1 MKKINT
7 KSPWNRLKRH
17 LIIKFARLL
26 PDRKYLELIFPL
38 RIGYPLNLDNPKTFS
53 EKLQWLKL
61 YDRKPIYTKMVDKYE
76 AKKYVAGI
84 IGEEYIIPTLAIY
97 DRVEDIDFDAM
108 PNQFVLK
115 CTHDS
120 GGLVICKDKT
130 SLDKAAAINKIKDG
144 LKRNYFYQNREWP
157 YKNVKPRIIA
167 EAYMEDSTTSEL
179 RDYKFFCFDGVVKA
193 LFIAEDRQKKGEETK
208 FDFFDAD
215 FRHLDIRNGHPN
227 AGTLPA
233 KPKTFE
239 KMKVLAEKLSTL
251 PLPVII
257 RGETGTGKE
266 VFARFIHNH
275 SPRAERPFIAV
286 NCGAIPENLI
296 ESLLFG
302 HAKGSFTGAIDT
314 RKGFFEEADGGT
326 IFLDEIGEL
335 PMNMQ
340 VKLLRV
346 LQEKHI
352 TRVGDNREIPVN
364 VRVISATHV
373 DLEEAVREK
382 RFREDL
388 YFRIQVMP
396 LQLPPLRERGQDVVL
411 LAEEFI
417 KRYGAE
423 YGRGRFKM
431 SRNTE
436 KALLGYH
443 WPGNV
448 RELENRIQKGLVQA
462 VHGVIQPKDIGLD
475 EVQKEAKESPR
486 TLKEARE
493 AVEREVI
500 GRALQDS
507 GANLTLAATILCIDR
522 KVLREIMERLGI
534 KKEDF
539 KN

>member
-1 MKKINT
+1 MKSESMLATEKMLDVVKILLDEQQPESLFPKILEVAKGVLHADAAVLEIAGETPLHISNPDQVSISISAVKQAKAEKRAVVWNQLDDDSADFSRSIVQNQLT
-7 KSPWNRLKRH
+7 SIMVSPFRTPDSEAGYLYLQRAAREEPFSEEDSK
-17 LIIKFARLL
+17 LFDAFVEVCEKFA
-26 PDRKYLELIFPL
+26 FAA
-38 RIGYPLNLDNPKTFS
+38 
-53 EKLQWLKL
+53 
-61 YDRKPIYTKMVDKYE
+61 YDRLRDKESLDVLKNVVRRDNIVYSSQAMADLVALVDK
-76 AKKYVAGI
+76 
-84 IGEEYIIPTLAIY
+84 LA
-97 DRVEDIDFDAM
+97 
-108 PNQFVLK
+108 P
-115 CTHDS
+115 
-120 GGLVICKDKT
+120 
-130 SLDKAAAINKIKDG
+130 
-144 LKRNYFYQNREWP
+144 
-157 YKNVKPRIIA
+157 
-167 EAYMEDSTTSEL
+167 
-179 RDYKFFCFDGVVKA
+179 
-193 LFIAEDRQKKGEETK
+193 
-208 FDFFDAD
+208 
-215 FRHLDIRNGHPN
+215 
-227 AGTLPA
+227 
-233 KPKTFE
+233 
-239 KMKVLAEKLSTL
+239 L

-266 VFARFIHNH
+266 VFARFIHKQ
-275 SPRAERPFIAV
+275 SPRADKPFIAV
-286 NCGAIPENLI
+286 NCGAIPEHLM

-302 HAKGSFTGAIDT
+302 HAKGSFTGAIEN

-396 LQLPPLRERGQDVVL
+396 VKIPALRERGQDVVL

-462 VHGVIQPKDIGLD
+462 VHGVIQPKDLGLD
-475 EVQKEAKESPR
+475 EVQKEAKASPR

-500 GRALQDS
+500 GQALTDS
-507 GANLTLAATILCIDR
+507 NANLTLASTILGIDR
-522 KVLREIMERLGI
+522 KVLREIMDRLGM

-539 KN
+539 KSK

>member
-1 MKKINT
+1 MKTESMLATEKMLDVVKTLLDEEQPESLFTKILEVAKGVLHADAAVLDIAGENPLHFSNPET
-7 KSPWNRLKRH
+7 VNISISAVRQAKSERRAVVWNQLDDETADLSKSIVQNQLTSIMVSPFRTPDSESGYLYLQRAAREEPFTEEDSALFDSFVAVCEKVA
-17 LIIKFARLL
+17 FAA
-26 PDRKYLELIFPL
+26 
-38 RIGYPLNLDNPKTFS
+38 
-53 EKLQWLKL
+53 
-61 YDRKPIYTKMVDKYE
+61 YDRLRDKE
-76 AKKYVAGI
+76 S
-84 IGEEYIIPTLAIY
+84 L
-97 DRVEDIDFDAM
+97 D
-108 PNQFVLK
+108 VLK
-115 CTHDS
+115 N
-120 GGLVICKDKT
+120 VVR
-130 SLDKAAAINKIKDG
+130 KDG
-144 LKRNYFYQNREWP
+144 IVYSSK
-157 YKNVKPRIIA
+157 V
-167 EAYMEDSTTSEL
+167 M
-179 RDYKFFCFDGVVKA
+179 
-193 LFIAEDRQKKGEETK
+193 
-208 FDFFDAD
+208 AD
-215 FRHLDIRNGHPN
+215 LV
-227 AGTLPA
+227 A
-233 KPKTFE
+233 
-239 KMKVLAEKLSTL
+239 LAEKLSTL

-423 YGRGRFKM
+423 FGRGRFKM

-493 AVEREVI
+493 AVERDVI
-500 GRALQDS
+500 GRALRDS
-507 GANLTLAATILCIDR
+507 NANLTLAATILGIDR

-534 KKEDF
+534 RKEDY

>member
-1 MKKINT
+1 MKTESMLATEKMLDVVKTLLDEEQPESLFSKILEVAKGVLHADAAVLDISGENPLHFSNPEQVSISISAVKQA
-7 KSPWNRLKRH
+7 KSEKRAVVWNQLDDDGADLSKSIVQNQLTSIMVSPFRTPDSESGYLYLQRAAREEPFTEEDSA
-17 LIIKFARLL
+17 LFDAFVEVCEKFA
-26 PDRKYLELIFPL
+26 FAA
-38 RIGYPLNLDNPKTFS
+38 
-53 EKLQWLKL
+53 
-61 YDRKPIYTKMVDKYE
+61 YDRLRDKE
-76 AKKYVAGI
+76 S
-84 IGEEYIIPTLAIY
+84 L
-97 DRVEDIDFDAM
+97 D
-108 PNQFVLK
+108 VLK
-115 CTHDS
+115 NVVRNDGIVYSCKAMAE
-120 GGLVICKDKT
+120 LV
-130 SLDKAAAINKIKDG
+130 A
-144 LKRNYFYQNREWP
+144 
-157 YKNVKPRIIA
+157 
-167 EAYMEDSTTSEL
+167 
-179 RDYKFFCFDGVVKA
+179 
-193 LFIAEDRQKKGEETK
+193 
-208 FDFFDAD
+208 
-215 FRHLDIRNGHPN
+215 
-227 AGTLPA
+227 
-233 KPKTFE
+233 
-239 KMKVLAEKLSTL
+239 LAEKLALL

-275 SPRAERPFIAV
+275 SPRADRPFIAV
-286 NCGAIPENLI
+286 NCGAIPEHLI

-302 HAKGSFTGAIDT
+302 HARGSFTGAIDT

-364 VRVISATHV
+364 VRVISATH
-373 DLEEAVREK
+373 
-382 RFREDL
+382 
-388 YFRIQVMP
+388 FRIQVMP
-396 LQLPPLRERGQDVVL
+396 VAIPPLRERGQDVVL

-423 YGRGRFKM
+423 YGRGKFKM

-475 EVQKEAKESPR
+475 DVQKEAKESPR

-493 AVEREVI
+493 AVERDVI
-500 GRALQDS
+500 ARALQDS
-507 GANLTLAATILCIDR
+507 NANLTLAATILGIDR
-522 KVLREIMERLGI
+522 KVLREVMERLGM

>member
-1 MKKINT
+1 MKSESMLATEKMLEVVKILLDEERPESLFRKILEVAKGVLHADAAVLDIAGEAPLHFSNPDQVSISISAVKLA
-7 KSPWNRLKRH
+7 KSENRAVVWNQLDDDSVDLSKSIVQNQLTSIMVSPFRTPDSEAGYLYLQRAAREDPFTEEDSQ
-17 LIIKFARLL
+17 LFDAFVEACEKF
-26 PDRKYLELIFPL
+26 
-38 RIGYPLNLDNPKTFS
+38 TFAA
-53 EKLQWLKL
+53 
-61 YDRKPIYTKMVDKYE
+61 YDRLRDKESLDVLKNVVRREGIVYSSRVMADLVALVDK
-76 AKKYVAGI
+76 
-84 IGEEYIIPTLAIY
+84 LA
-97 DRVEDIDFDAM
+97 
-108 PNQFVLK
+108 P
-115 CTHDS
+115 
-120 GGLVICKDKT
+120 
-130 SLDKAAAINKIKDG
+130 
-144 LKRNYFYQNREWP
+144 
-157 YKNVKPRIIA
+157 
-167 EAYMEDSTTSEL
+167 
-179 RDYKFFCFDGVVKA
+179 
-193 LFIAEDRQKKGEETK
+193 
-208 FDFFDAD
+208 
-215 FRHLDIRNGHPN
+215 
-227 AGTLPA
+227 
-233 KPKTFE
+233 
-239 KMKVLAEKLSTL
+239 L

-266 VFARFIHNH
+266 VFAKFIHKQ
-275 SPRAERPFIAV
+275 SPRADRPFIAV

-302 HAKGSFTGAIDT
+302 HAKGSFTGAIDN

-335 PMNMQ
+335 PLNMQ

-373 DLEEAVREK
+373 DLEQAVREK
-382 RFREDL
+382 KFREDL

-396 LQLPPLRERGQDVVL
+396 VQIPPLRERGQDVIL

-423 YGRGRFKM
+423 YGRGRFKL
-431 SRNTE
+431 SRNAE

-448 RELENRIQKGLVQA
+448 RELENRIQKALVQA
-462 VHGVIQPKDIGLD
+462 VHGVVQPKDLGLG
-475 EVQKEAKESPR
+475 ELQKEAKESPR

-493 AVEREVI
+493 VVEREVI
-500 GRALQDS
+500 GRALKDS
-507 GANLTLAATILCIDR
+507 NANLTLAATILGIDR
-522 KVLREIMERLGI
+522 KVLREVMERLGM

>member
-1 MKKINT
+1 MKTESMLATEKMLDVVKTLLDEEQPESLFSKILEVAKGVLHADAAVLDISGENPLHFSNPEQVSISISAVKQA
-7 KSPWNRLKRH
+7 KSEKRAVVWNQLDDDGADLSKSIVQNQLTSIMVSPFRTPDSESGYLYLQRAAREEPFTEEDSA
-17 LIIKFARLL
+17 LFDAFVEVCEKFA
-26 PDRKYLELIFPL
+26 FAA
-38 RIGYPLNLDNPKTFS
+38 
-53 EKLQWLKL
+53 
-61 YDRKPIYTKMVDKYE
+61 YDRLRDKE
-76 AKKYVAGI
+76 S
-84 IGEEYIIPTLAIY
+84 L
-97 DRVEDIDFDAM
+97 D
-108 PNQFVLK
+108 VLK
-115 CTHDS
+115 N
-120 GGLVICKDKT
+120 VVR
-130 SLDKAAAINKIKDG
+130 KDG
-144 LKRNYFYQNREWP
+144 IVYSCKAM
-157 YKNVKPRIIA
+157 A
-167 EAYMEDSTTSEL
+167 ELVA
-179 RDYKFFCFDGVVKA
+179 
-193 LFIAEDRQKKGEETK
+193 
-208 FDFFDAD
+208 
-215 FRHLDIRNGHPN
+215 
-227 AGTLPA
+227 
-233 KPKTFE
+233 
-239 KMKVLAEKLSTL
+239 LAEKLALL

-275 SPRAERPFIAV
+275 SPRADRPFIAV
-286 NCGAIPENLI
+286 NCGAIPEHLI

-302 HAKGSFTGAIDT
+302 HARGSFTGAIDT

-373 DLEEAVREK
+373 DLEAAVREK

-396 LQLPPLRERGQDVVL
+396 VAIPPLRERGQDVVL

-423 YGRGRFKM
+423 YGRGKFKM

-448 RELENRIQKGLVQA
+448 RELENQ
-462 VHGVIQPKDIGLD
+462 
-475 EVQKEAKESPR
+475 EAKESPR

-500 GRALQDS
+500 ARALQDS
-507 GANLTLAATILCIDR
+507 NANLTLAATILGIDR
-522 KVLREIMERLGI
+522 KVLREVMERLGM

>member
-1 MKKINT
+1 MKTESMLATEKMLDVVKTLLDEEQPESLFSKILEVAKGVLHADAAVLDISGENPLHFSNPEQVSISISAVKQA
-7 KSPWNRLKRH
+7 KSEKRAVVWNQLDDDGADLSKSIVQNQLTSIMVSPFRTPDSESGYLYLQRAAREEPFTEEDSA
-17 LIIKFARLL
+17 LFDAFVEVCEKFA
-26 PDRKYLELIFPL
+26 FAA
-38 RIGYPLNLDNPKTFS
+38 
-53 EKLQWLKL
+53 
-61 YDRKPIYTKMVDKYE
+61 YDRLRDKE
-76 AKKYVAGI
+76 S
-84 IGEEYIIPTLAIY
+84 L
-97 DRVEDIDFDAM
+97 D
-108 PNQFVLK
+108 VLK
-115 CTHDS
+115 N
-120 GGLVICKDKT
+120 VVR
-130 SLDKAAAINKIKDG
+130 KDG
-144 LKRNYFYQNREWP
+144 IVYSCKAM
-157 YKNVKPRIIA
+157 A
-167 EAYMEDSTTSEL
+167 ELVA
-179 RDYKFFCFDGVVKA
+179 
-193 LFIAEDRQKKGEETK
+193 
-208 FDFFDAD
+208 
-215 FRHLDIRNGHPN
+215 
-227 AGTLPA
+227 
-233 KPKTFE
+233 
-239 KMKVLAEKLSTL
+239 LAEKLALL

-275 SPRAERPFIAV
+275 SPRADRPFIAV
-286 NCGAIPENLI
+286 NCGAIPEHLI

-302 HAKGSFTGAIDT
+302 HARGSFTGAIDT

-373 DLEEAVREK
+373 DLEAAVREK

-396 LQLPPLRERGQDVVL
+396 VAIPPLRERGQDVVL

-423 YGRGRFKM
+423 YGRGKFKM

-462 VHGVIQPKDIGLD
+462 VHGVIQPKDIGSTTCRRRL
-475 EVQKEAKESPR
+475 
-486 TLKEARE
+486 
-493 AVEREVI
+493 
-500 GRALQDS
+500 
-507 GANLTLAATILCIDR
+507 R
-522 KVLREIMERLGI
+522 KVPAH
-534 KKEDF
+534 
-539 KN
+539 